1 MYSEFDADQLMSVIN
16 AISDID
22 RVRLNMNDISFENW
36 NKEFE
41 IDDQYSNFQKW
52 FFGQIS

>member
-1 MYSEFDADQLMSVIN
+1 MYSEFNADQLMSVIN

>member
-22 RVRLNMNDISFENW
+22 RVRLNMNDISFESW